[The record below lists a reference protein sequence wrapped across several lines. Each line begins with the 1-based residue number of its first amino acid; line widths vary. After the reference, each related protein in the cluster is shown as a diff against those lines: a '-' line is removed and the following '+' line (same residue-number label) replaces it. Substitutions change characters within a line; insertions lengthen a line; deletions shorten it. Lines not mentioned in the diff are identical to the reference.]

1 MTGKQKILDSA
12 YELFCESNFDAVSI
26 RDIGARAGMTNP
38 ALYQHFNSKAA
49 LAEMLYIQ
57 CYERLLASVD
67 KHAQQA
73 ILPFDRVESYIR
85 GSVAL
90 HQARHSPLLFLE
102 DYQRQF
108 GLRVRELYGERAIS
122 IRLSSWLL
130 DGQSVGAFRTD
141 VSAEAMTAL
150 CIGQVTKWAMMHSMG
165 VAGQEDAPDGL
176 IALVKSAIQNPE
188 SKAGG

>member
-26 RDIGARAGMTNP
+26 RDIGSRAGMTNP
-38 ALYQHFNSKAA
+38 ALYQHFNSKAE
-49 LAEMLYIQ
+49 LAEMLYMQ
-57 CYERLLASVD
+57 CYERLLASID
-67 KHAQQA
+67 EHAQHA
-73 ILPFDRVESYIR
+73 VGPVERVEAYIR

-90 HQARHSPLLFLE
+90 HKARHSPLLFLE

-108 GLRVRELYGERAIS
+108 GLRVREVYGDQAIS

-130 DGQSVGAFRTD
+130 EGQAVGAVRTD

-150 CIGQVTKWAMMHSMG
+150 CIGQVTKWAMMHSLG
-165 VAGQEDAPDGL
+165 VASPEDAPEGL
-176 IALVKSAIQNPE
+176 VALVRAAIRNPAPAE
-188 SKAGG
+188 GS